1 MIKQTLLKRELFV
14 RGPKVFGLAIFCV
27 VSVLIAVLTLIQPVS
42 KVQAATNNN
51 LNFQARLQ
59 TAGGALA
66 ADGYYNIEFKLY
78 SASSGGSAL
87 WTETYYDSNGATAGN
102 DNRVRVKNGYL
113 TVNLGS
119 QTSFPAINWDQELW
133 ISMNVGG
140 VTQTATPTWDGEM
153 SPRLKLTGVPYAFR
167 AGELAKYNS
176 ATGFTG
182 VLQFQATTGGNQTFL
197 IPDQGAAGTY
207 TILTTSAASGSY
219 IQNTTTLQTSSNFH
233 ISGDGKAV
241 TSLQTPLLDTISAGT
256 LSIGTG
262 TATSLSLSKSGAT
275 TTVNGA
281 LAVTE
286 ATTLNGNVTV
296 GNATTDRLTVT
307 SQILGGSP
315 LVFQG
320 ATDDSNTTTLSLV
333 DPTGNN
339 IITLPNASGT
349 VQLAPTSGSYIQQ
362 VPSATADNTITP
374 TAASVVGLT
383 VNATN
388 NATGAIA
395 AVINQSR
402 AFTALDINTTNAA
415 GTQTNAVQIARNGA
429 GGTTTNLLNL
439 TNTTGTATHGLTFT
453 GTFATNLINAPNFT
467 VSNGGAIT
475 GVGVNS
481 GTGLIQ
487 GTGGLTV
494 TGTALINAT
503 GTANTQIGN
512 ATGTF
517 QLDSNTIDISSA
529 GAVSGITGLAMAS
542 GDFSQAG
549 TGTFSTGTG
558 AISLNGDTTVTTG
571 KALTV
576 TAGATNLTGA
586 AAGNGVSTTINTGAA
601 TNVGLVVKGASGQ
614 TADLLQIQDS
624 TGANL
629 IHASGSTLQAMGYI
643 GNPWGGVGVAANLI
657 LHSEAFDNAVWV
669 KTNVT
674 NPTANTITDPRGSTG
689 AESLATTA
697 SGGSVAQTSSTAAS
711 NTNFTF
717 AVWLKA
723 ASGTQNVDLR
733 IDGATSGTGT
743 AKTVTATTT
752 WQRFWV
758 TQNTNGFSGN
768 VRASIFPGT
777 TSGTGTIH
785 ASGAQLSQSSG
796 PVIYLSTTT
805 GTLTTQS
812 GLVSSV
818 SLFVG
823 SSSILNGGLTVNNSG
838 ATFNAGAT
846 ITTGN
851 GLTLG
856 SVGTNNGGIVF
867 RSSSVGSGA
876 VTLRVSTTQGA
887 TARTLTLPD
896 EDGTLCVQ
904 GSTNCGFAL
913 SATNG
918 YVQLAPSA
926 AQTDATTN
934 SSIFINKTGASG
946 NLVQLQNG
954 GSDVF
959 TVSGVGALTAVGVN
973 AGTGLLQG
981 TGGLTLTGAVA
992 INTTG
997 TANTAIGNSTG
1008 TLTLSSNTFNLSS
1021 AGAISGVTDYAQASG
1036 NFAITGAGTFSTGT
1050 GAISLNG
1057 DTTIANDKRLSIGST
1072 SGLASAFA
1080 VTAPGGAELNVKT
1093 NGGLRVSIGDTASC
1107 TNGRFCVEQ
1116 AITGATAGTFHN
1128 SYNTQ
1133 TITSSG
1139 GANVVTAVGQQIVIQ
1154 DTGSTAGNEIRGLFV
1169 DTTGTT
1175 NTGTA
1180 IQGLWVRN
1188 PSANTGNLLR
1198 LQTGTTDRF
1207 VVNNNAALVHTYGA
1221 TSNSTAHT
1229 LTLNNTSGTQT
1240 NALLIDRNGSGG
1252 TTTNLI
1258 NLTNTAGTVSNAIN
1272 ISSGTFTTG
1281 INLNGATFTNLIDSA
1296 NFDVSNAG
1304 AITAVGVNSGSGLLQ
1319 GSGGL
1324 TVTGA
1329 TSVNNNNN
1337 SATDINTG
1345 TSTGLVSIG
1354 GGSGTFAL
1362 NTTNIDISAAGAIS
1376 NATGI
1381 DMASGNFIQN
1391 GTGTF
1396 GTGTGAVS
1404 LNGNTTVTSG
1414 NSLTVAGGTVA
1425 FQKGTD
1431 YSTTG
1436 TSNNVNLGNSALIRL
1451 TGASAQTITGIAG
1464 GVDGRLLTIINAGS
1478 ATAVISNNS
1487 GSSSAAN
1494 RITTGTGSD
1503 INLTVGA
1510 SISMVYDSTASLW
1523 RVTGASAA
1531 TGGAGVNTIGTFNDA
1546 TSYANGAQISGTT
1559 LTFGAA
1565 DATNPGLVS
1574 TAAQTFAGAKTFNG
1588 QIIGAAGISSTGG
1601 AVSLTGNAASSLT
1614 TTSGALTLTSAAAAT
1629 WSTTAGNLT
1638 LQAGSGTVSLGTSTT
1653 LTADGALTVQSTG
1666 ATNLTLDTG
1675 GAATLN
1681 LGNTNATTINLG
1693 TNNNNPTINIGT
1705 GNGND
1710 TVNIATGSGTNAV
1723 SIGNSSGTNT
1733 IGIVGATTMTAG
1745 AAGQIP
1751 LTAQGVSG
1759 QTASLVQVKT
1769 HSSGT
1774 LALNIQADGSAAFLG
1789 AQPAAVTSGNGT
1801 TAGSF
1806 GYSFTATGAQ
1816 GGNTSAAGQA
1826 AGNGGSLSLTGGA
1839 GGNAT
1844 GGTGTAGSGGSII
1857 LQGGAPGTGTTSGF
1871 YGNVSIQASGGYTGI
1886 GTAAGLNTLLV
1897 RGVTTADLLATS
1909 IFGTG
1914 STGFKGIVVQG
1925 VAGQTAN
1932 LFELQDSAGSILMS
1946 ANAGAH
1952 LETLGGYNN
1961 PWGGI
1966 GAYGNL
1972 LVHSEAF
1979 DNAIWT
1985 RSNVTAP
1992 TANTITDPLGGTTA
2006 EALATSAAVGSIGQ
2020 TSTTA
2025 TSNNNFT
2032 FSVWLKTASGT
2043 QSVIL
2048 RVDGSSSGTGT
2059 GKFVTAT
2066 TTWQRF
2072 FVTQNTN
2079 GFTGNVRGVIF
2090 PGGLGTG
2097 TVHGWGASLQLSST
2111 PGVYVQTGASSV
2123 AAANGIAGHN
2133 IYTPGTLTV
2142 GGAATAST
2150 YNGLTLTSAADG
2162 FTVAG
2167 GTTSRTLTVT
2177 GANITVGSTIQPT
2190 SNGALAIQSTGNG
2203 NNMTVD
2209 TGGTGSTLNLGTT
2222 NAATIAIGNGSS
2234 ALNFNVPTAQFTE
2247 SATARTLTVQT
2258 RSTANVGTGLNVVAG
2273 TGNGAN
2279 AGGVLTVQGGT
2290 GGATGGGGA
2299 TQIYGGNAGG
2309 GNTNGGNV
2317 TISGGTKSGSG
2328 TGGSVI
2334 IKPQSGNDSTTAFQV
2349 QNASGTALMNVNTTS
2364 NAISLLSTLTPDIT
2378 SWTDLTGT
2386 PLTAARSSHA
2396 LTYGNGYVYAIGGGG
2411 NTTTYYSKVNSDG
2424 TLAGWSTTT
2433 TISGATTG
2441 TDEANAVFLNGYV
2454 YYIGGSNGGSA
2465 VDTVI
2470 YAKQNA
2476 DGTLGSWT
2484 SATGLPSGRIS
2495 PVIMTAYG
2503 NIYVMGGNNG
2513 TPSTSV
2519 YHAKPG
2525 ADGAISSW
2533 TTSGNTLPLARHY
2546 PGGTSVNGVLYVVG
2560 GADTSF
2566 NSTNTVFHATVNPVT
2581 GAVGSWTNSGSTL
2594 PANRLA
2600 NVVYAANGYLYSTA
2614 GEDSGVHNQTYYSRI
2629 NSNGTLNAW
2638 GTLGSTANL
2647 PVNNAF
2653 GRAFVANG
2661 YVYLVGGYNG
2671 TTEVA
2676 TVYSSSFPR
2685 VQIGG
2690 NLDLLGLQGANMND
2704 GSDGSSGTIG
2714 GSITAGNIRAAGILE
2729 VAGAALING
2738 GAVIAGNSVLDA
2750 VSANS
2755 LVFNES
2761 GSARTIGVQTRTST
2775 GVGTALTVSA
2785 GGGNGSS
2792 AGGVL
2797 TLQGGNSGASGNVNG
2812 GNVNITGGTGNGTGA
2827 RGLVIIDT
2835 PTVNTTTTDANCGAT
2850 TAVNCTIAAGT
2861 VNNTSS
2867 VIVGASASNVTI
2879 SMPDPTITTAG
2890 RIFYFTA
2897 ANASQDFTLSL
2908 NGGGTGNTIAMR
2920 QNTTATLIWNGN
2932 DWTAAGASSST
2943 TLQSAYDSTLSSAGG
2958 AEIVLNNT
2966 ASSNGLTIRNNATNP
2981 IAGGLLEIQTSIG
2994 SNLFSVNNNAT
3005 EYANNGGAESS
3016 TFTMWTGAPA
3026 GGTVSQSTAAGTMA
3040 TGTASVSVVT
3050 TTTSHGAEN
3059 TLTTTLTNNLQYTVS
3074 FTAKAASASFST
3086 LDVLYSQDG
3095 SATTSCATGKTVT
3108 TAIWTRVSCTFTAPA
3123 SGITAA
3129 NSIFIRQ
3136 SDGTGRTFYIDNL
3149 SVNVNA
3155 STNHAADG
3163 SVDSAL
3169 GTNWTAYD
3177 ADGGAGTTT
3186 PTRDTSTIYD
3196 SSGSVQDV
3204 TTAHANLGVRNNM
3217 PIVPSVSTQYLVSFY
3232 ARSSNTFNDIRV
3244 GFLPAGGN
3252 GTPAAAQLCSDYNT
3266 QTVGVGSW
3274 TKITCIIT
3282 TPSSGITDPD
3292 LVIYQPTATART
3304 FHVDA
3309 LTISLNTNTASNVQ
3323 VGGGSNGGPATLF
3336 TLDRSATAPIAAN
3349 NDAYLGSMYYDIT
3362 TGRIQCYEADGWGA
3376 CGAAP
3381 DTSVVLT
3388 PEYTG
3393 AVLNGTGIGTLT
3405 ADFCSNQAGVLSVNT
3420 SFCAS
3425 GLSRNYYKWTS
3436 PQATMQTYSIY
3447 VSYKLPSTFKTFND
3461 DSTINLTAL
3470 SDDTTNSA
3478 VTYELFR
3485 SSGSSVSRC
3494 YDGGTNETAVTSVD
3508 DTWQTVGINGNE
3520 ATSCGFAAGD
3530 NVIFKINVKAQS
3542 NANVYVENLIFTYT
3556 NK

>member
-1 MIKQTLLKRELFV
+1 MLKQTLLKRELFV
-14 RGPKVFGLAIFCV
+14 RGPRVLGLAIFCV
-27 VSVLIAVLTLIQPVS
+27 VFILVAALTFIQPAS
-42 KVQAATNNN
+42 RVQAATNNT

-87 WTETYYDSNGATAGN
+87 WTETHYDSNGVTAGN
-102 DNRVRVKNGYL
+102 DNRIRVKNGYL
-113 TVNLGS
+113 TVSLGS
-119 QTSFPAINWDQELW
+119 ITAFPSTINWDQELW
-133 ISMNVGG
+133 VTMNVGG
-140 VTQTATPTWDGEM
+140 ATQTATPTFDGEM

-176 ATGFTG
+176 ATGFTS
-182 VLQFQATTGGNQTFL
+182 VLQFQNASAGNQTFIL
-197 IPDQGAAGTY
+197 PDMGVPGDQTY
-207 TILTTSAASGSY
+207 TVLTTASASGSF
-219 IQNTTTLQTSSNFH
+219 IQNSTTLQNNSNFH

-256 LSIGTG
+256 LSVGTG
-262 TATSLSLSKSGAT
+262 TATGLSLSKSGAT

-281 LAVTE
+281 LTVAE
-286 ATTLNGNVTV
+286 ATTLNGNLTV

-315 LVFQG
+315 FVFQG

-339 IITLPNASGT
+339 IITLPDASGT
-349 VQLAPTSGSYIQQ
+349 VQLAPTTGSYIQQ
-362 VPSATADNTITP
+362 VPSTTADNTITP

-402 AFTALDINTTNAA
+402 AFTALDINTTNTA
-415 GTQTNAVQIARNGA
+415 GTQTNGVRIVRNGA

-467 VSNGGAIT
+467 VSNGGAVNAVGVTSTAGLTSSGGAVALSGNAASSLTTSSGALTLTSAAAATWSTTAGDLTLQGGSGTVSLGTSTNLTSAGALSIRSGGT
-475 GVGVNS
+475 GALSLDTSGAAALSIGTTNASSVTINRTGGTTTIYGATLYNAGGVLNINAMPNFQSTGTLRIGRTDGTLRYSDIVTYNDSTAANNYIKFSVHNGTLGSTTDVLTLSGDATASFAGSVSAVGVNA
-481 GTGLIQ
+481 GTGLLQ
-487 GTGGLTV
+487 GTGGLT
-494 TGTALINAT
+494 
-503 GTANTQIGN
+503 
-512 ATGTF
+512 
-517 QLDSNTIDISSA
+517 
-529 GAVSGITGLAMAS
+529 ITG
-542 GDFSQAG
+542 
-549 TGTFSTGTG
+549 
-558 AISLNGDTTVTTG
+558 
-571 KALTV
+571 
-576 TAGATNLTGA
+576 ATSLTGA
-586 AAGNGVSTTINTGAA
+586 AAGNGVSTTINTGAT
-601 TNVGLVVKGASGQ
+601 TNTGLVIKGAASQ
-614 TADLLQIQDS
+614 TADMFQIQDS

-629 IHASGSTLQAMGYI
+629 IHTSGSTLQAMGYI

-657 LHSEAFDNAVWV
+657 LHSEAFDNAAWV

-689 AESLATTA
+689 AESLATSG
-697 SGGSVAQTSSTAAS
+697 SGGSVAQTSSTATS

-717 AVWLKA
+717 AVWLKT

-743 AKTVTATTT
+743 AKTVTTTAT

-768 VRASIFPGT
+768 VRVSIFPGT
-777 TSGTGTIH
+777 TSGSGTVH

-796 PVIYLSTTT
+796 PVIYVSTTT
-805 GTLTTQS
+805 GTLTSQS

-818 SLFVG
+818 GLFVG
-823 SSSILNGGLTVNNSG
+823 SSSTLNGGLTVNNSG

-856 SVGTNNGGIVF
+856 SVGVNNGGIIF
-867 RSSSVGSGA
+867 RSSNVGSGA

-896 EDGTLCVQ
+896 EDGVLCVQ
-904 GSTNCGFAL
+904 SSANCGFAL
-913 SATNG
+913 STGGTGYIQNQDTAQQASSNFWISGVGRADTAFAAPAIRPTADSTTAFQIQGATGSSTVLVADTSNLRIG
-918 YVQLAPSA
+918 VGAGAAPEE
-926 AQTDATTN
+926 TLDV
-934 SSIFINKTGASG
+934 SG
-946 NLVQLQNG
+946 NLQVKNAGDTKSYRLRTSGGALDLEAAGANMVLSVWSGASYSGTQYNQITFKNDG
-954 GSDVF
+954 GSMDF
-959 TVSGVGALTAVGVN
+959 ARGFNISDAAARVGL
-973 AGTGLLQG
+973 
-981 TGGLTLTGAVA
+981 GGNLNPQYTLD
-992 INTTG
+992 ITG
-997 TANTAIGNSTG
+997 TAQASTSFLTPLLATPDVVTGTSTALTIRSGNATAGNGNSGNVSVDVGSKNGTGTAGTLSLGATNASAVIIGNSAG
-1008 TLTLSSNTFNLSS
+1008 TLALNSDTFNLSS
-1021 AGAISGVTDYAQASG
+1021 AGAISGVTDYAQAGG

-1175 NTGTA
+1175 NAGTA

-1188 PSANTGNLLR
+1188 PSSNTGNLLR

-1207 VVNNNAALVHTYGA
+1207 VVNNNAALAHTYGA
-1221 TSNSTAHT
+1221 TSSSTAHT
-1229 LTLNNTSGTQT
+1229 LTLNNTTGTQT

-1296 NFDVSNAG
+1296 NFNVSNAG

-1329 TSVNNNNN
+1329 
-1337 SATDINTG
+1337 
-1345 TSTGLVSIG
+1345 
-1354 GGSGTFAL
+1354 
-1362 NTTNIDISAAGAIS
+1362 
-1376 NATGI
+1376 
-1381 DMASGNFIQN
+1381 
-1391 GTGTF
+1391 
-1396 GTGTGAVS
+1396 VS
-1404 LNGNTTVTSG
+1404 LNGNTTVASG

-1436 TSNNVNLGNSALIRL
+1436 TSNDVNLGNSALVRL

-1487 GSSSAAN
+1487 GSSTAAN
-1494 RITTGTGSD
+1494 RITTGTGGD

-1510 SISMVYDSTASLW
+1510 SISLVYDSTASLW

-1531 TGGAGVNTIGTFNDA
+1531 TGGSGVNTIGTFNSG

-1565 DATNPGLVS
+1565 DATNPGMVS
-1574 TAAQTFAGAKTFNG
+1574 TAAQTFAGDKTFNG
-1588 QIIGAAGISSTGG
+1588 QIIGASGISSTGG

-1614 TTSGALTLTSAAAAT
+1614 TSAGALTLTSAAAAT
-1629 WSTTAGNLT
+1629 WSTAAGDLT
-1638 LQAGSGTVSLGTSTT
+1638 LQAGSGTVTLGSSTT
-1653 LTADGALTVQSTG
+1653 LTANGALTVRSTG
-1666 ATNLTLDTG
+1666 ATDLTLDTG

-1693 TNNNNPTINIGT
+1693 GGSATQTLNIG
-1705 GNGND
+1705 NSSGND
-1710 TVNIATGSGTNAV
+1710 TVNIATGTGTDTVNIGSTGTTVAV
-1723 SIGNSSGTNT
+1723 
-1733 IGIVGATTMTAG
+1733 VGATTMTAG
-1745 AAGQIP
+1745 ATSVIP
-1751 LTAQGVSG
+1751 LTIQGIAS
-1759 QTASLVQVKT
+1759 QTASLLQVKT
-1769 HSSGT
+1769 QSSGGT
-1774 LALNIQADGSAAFLG
+1774 LALNIQSDGSAAFLG
-1789 AQPAAVTSGNGT
+1789 AEPAAVTSGNGT
-1801 TAGSF
+1801 AAGVF
-1806 GYSFTATGAQ
+1806 GYSFTANGAK
-1816 GGNTSAAGQA
+1816 GGNTSAAGQTG
-1826 AGNGGSLSLTGGA
+1826 GNGGSLSLTGGA

-1844 GGTGTAGSGGSII
+1844 GGTGTAGSGGSIV

-1871 YGNVSIQASGGYTGI
+1871 YGNVNIQANGGYTGFGMGLAGPTNTITVKGLTTGDSTAQVAI
-1886 GTAAGLNTLLV
+1886 GTGNT
-1897 RGVTTADLLATS
+1897 GN
-1909 IFGTG
+1909 
-1914 STGFKGIVVQG
+1914 KGMVIQG

-1932 LFELQDSAGSILMS
+1932 IFELQDSTGAAILS

-1952 LETLGGYNN
+1952 LETMGNYSN

-1966 GAYGNL
+1966 GSYGNL
-1972 LVHSEAF
+1972 LVQSEAF
-1979 DNAIWT
+1979 DNASWT
-1985 RSNVTAP
+1985 KTNITAITADTIADPIGTTTAEVLATSSAGGNVRQTTSTAP
-1992 TANTITDPLGGTTA
+1992 T
-2006 EALATSAAVGSIGQ
+2006 
-2020 TSTTA
+2020 
-2025 TSNNNFT
+2025 NNDYT
-2032 FSVWLKTASGT
+2032 FSVWMKTASGT
-2043 QSVIL
+2043 QSAIL
-2048 RVDGSSSGTGT
+2048 RIDGATTGTGT
-2059 GKFVTAT
+2059 AKFVTVT

-2079 GFTGNVRGVIF
+2079 GFTGNIRPVIF
-2090 PGGLGTG
+2090 PGNIGTG
-2097 TVHGWGASLQLSST
+2097 TVHAWGASLQLGSN
-2111 PGVYVQTGASSV
+2111 PGVYVPTTTSTV
-2123 AAANGIAGHN
+2123 AAGTGISGRN
-2133 IYTPGTLTV
+2133 IYTSGTVTA
-2142 GGAATAST
+2142 GGNISAGSF
-2150 YNGLTLTSAADG
+2150 NNLTLTSAADG

-2190 SNGALAIQSTGNG
+2190 SNGALAIQSTGSG

-2209 TGGTGSTLNLGTT
+2209 TGAGSSTLNLGTT
-2222 NAATIAIGNGSS
+2222 NAATVAVGNSS
-2234 ALNFNVPTAQFTE
+2234 AMVNITAGSGNINLGAATTQFTE
-2247 SATARTLTVQT
+2247 SAST
-2258 RSTANVGTGLNVVAG
+2258 RN
-2273 TGNGAN
+2273 
-2279 AGGVLTVQGGT
+2279 
-2290 GGATGGGGA
+2290 
-2299 TQIYGGNAGG
+2299 
-2309 GNTNGGNV
+2309 
-2317 TISGGTKSGSG
+2317 
-2328 TGGSVI
+2328 
-2334 IKPQSGNDSTTAFQV
+2334 F
-2349 QNASGTALMNVNTTS
+2349 
-2364 NAISLLSTLTPDIT
+2364 
-2378 SWTDLTGT
+2378 
-2386 PLTAARSSHA
+2386 
-2396 LTYGNGYVYAIGGGG
+2396 
-2411 NTTTYYSKVNSDG
+2411 
-2424 TLAGWSTTT
+2424 
-2433 TISGATTG
+2433 
-2441 TDEANAVFLNGYV
+2441 
-2454 YYIGGSNGGSA
+2454 
-2465 VDTVI
+2465 
-2470 YAKQNA
+2470 
-2476 DGTLGSWT
+2476 
-2484 SATGLPSGRIS
+2484 
-2495 PVIMTAYG
+2495 
-2503 NIYVMGGNNG
+2503 
-2513 TPSTSV
+2513 
-2519 YHAKPG
+2519 
-2525 ADGAISSW
+2525 
-2533 TTSGNTLPLARHY
+2533 
-2546 PGGTSVNGVLYVVG
+2546 
-2560 GADTSF
+2560 
-2566 NSTNTVFHATVNPVT
+2566 
-2581 GAVGSWTNSGSTL
+2581 
-2594 PANRLA
+2594 
-2600 NVVYAANGYLYSTA
+2600 
-2614 GEDSGVHNQTYYSRI
+2614 
-2629 NSNGTLNAW
+2629 
-2638 GTLGSTANL
+2638 
-2647 PVNNAF
+2647 
-2653 GRAFVANG
+2653 
-2661 YVYLVGGYNG
+2661 
-2671 TTEVA
+2671 
-2676 TVYSSSFPR
+2676 
-2685 VQIGG
+2685 
-2690 NLDLLGLQGANMND
+2690 
-2704 GSDGSSGTIG
+2704 
-2714 GSITAGNIRAAGILE
+2714 
-2729 VAGAALING
+2729 
-2738 GAVIAGNSVLDA
+2738 
-2750 VSANS
+2750 
-2755 LVFNES
+2755 
-2761 GSARTIGVQTRTST
+2761 GVQTRTT
-2775 GVGTALTVSA
+2775 NVAGTALTISA
-2785 GGGNGSS
+2785 GTAGSGASAFVGG
-2792 AGGVL
+2792 AL
-2797 TLQGGNSGASGNVNG
+2797 TLQGGNAAGTGNANG
-2812 GNVNITGGTGNGTGA
+2812 GNVNISGGTGVGTGA
-2827 RGLVIIDT
+2827 RGLVVIDT

-2850 TAVNCTIAAGT
+2850 TAVNCTIAAAT

-2867 VIVGASASNVTI
+2867 VIVGASTGSVTI

-2897 ANASQDFTLSL
+2897 ANGSQDFTLSL

-2920 QNTTATLIWNGN
+2920 QNTTATLIWNGS

-2958 AEIVLNNT
+2958 AEIVLNNS
-2966 ASSNGLTIRNNATNP
+2966 ASSNGLTIRNNATSP

-3016 TFTMWTGAPA
+3016 TFTMWTGTPA
-3026 GGTVSQSTAAGTMA
+3026 GGTVSQSIAAGTMA
-3040 TGTASVSVVT
+3040 TGQASVSVVT
-3050 TTTSHGAEN
+3050 TTTNHGAEN

-3074 FTAKAASASFST
+3074 FTAKAASSSFST

-3095 SATTSCATGKTVT
+3095 TNTTACATGKTVT

-3123 SGITAA
+3123 SGITAS

-3149 SVNVNA
+3149 SVTVNA
-3155 STNHAADG
+3155 GTNHAADG
-3163 SVDSAL
+3163 SVDLAL
-3169 GTNWTAYD
+3169 GSNWTPYD
-3177 ADGGAGTTT
+3177 GDSGGAGTTALL
-3186 PTRDTSTIYD
+3186 RDTTTIYD
-3196 SSGSVQDV
+3196 TSGSVQDD
-3204 TTAHANLGVRNNM
+3204 TSNHANMGLRNNM
-3217 PIVPSVSTQYLVSFY
+3217 SIVPSVSTQYLVSFY
-3232 ARSSNTFNDIRV
+3232 ARSSTTFNDIQV

-3252 GTPAAAQLCSDYNT
+3252 GAPAAAQLCSDYNT
-3266 QTVGVGSW
+3266 RTVSTTGW

-3292 LVIYQPTATART
+3292 LVIYQPTGSDRI
-3304 FHVDA
+3304 FYVDA

-3349 NDAYLGSMYYDIT
+3349 NDAYLGSMYYDT
-3362 TGRIQCYEADGWGA
+3362 VTGRIQCYEADGWGA

-3393 AVLNGTGIGTLT
+3393 AVLNGTGVGTLT
-3405 ADFCSNQAGVLSVNT
+3405 ADFCSNQAGILSVNT

-3425 GLSRNYYKWTS
+3425 GLARNYYKWTS
-3436 PQATMQTYSIY
+3436 PQSTMQTYSIY

-3470 SDDTTNSA
+3470 TDSTSNGS
-3478 VTYELFR
+3478 VTYEVFR
-3485 SSGSSVSRC
+3485 SSGSAVSRC
-3494 YDGGTNETAVTSVD
+3494 YDGGTNETAVTSTAN
-3508 DTWQTVGINGNE
+3508 TWQTVGINGNE
-3520 ATSCGFAAGD
+3520 ATSCSFTAND
-3530 NVIFKINVKAQS
+3530 SVIFKINVKAQN
-3542 NANVYVENLIFTYT
+3542 NANVYVENLSFVYT